1 MAEAKKCDRCGKLY
15 FYGCK
20 EDSIRW
26 GFKAIDSNFTKT
38 IKPNND
44 DKNRIAM
51 YGLKLDARAGFS
63 FATLDLCPTC
73 TQEFGE
79 WMGKYDFSDL

>member
-26 GFKAIDSNFTKT
+26 GFKPT
-38 IKPNND
+38 
-44 DKNRIAM
+44 DKNRIIM
-51 YGLKLDARAGFS
+51 YGLKLDGRNGFS

>member
-26 GFKAIDSNFTKT
+26 SFKSVKSAISGST
-38 IKPNND
+38 D
-44 DKNRIAM
+44 DKDRIAM
-51 YGLKLDARAGFS
+51 YCLKLDGKNGFS

-79 WMGKYDFSDL
+79 WMDKYDFSDL

>member
-26 GFKAIDSNFTKT
+26 SFKSVRSTMT
-38 IKPNND
+38 GSTD

-51 YGLKLDARAGFS
+51 YGLKLDARAGIS